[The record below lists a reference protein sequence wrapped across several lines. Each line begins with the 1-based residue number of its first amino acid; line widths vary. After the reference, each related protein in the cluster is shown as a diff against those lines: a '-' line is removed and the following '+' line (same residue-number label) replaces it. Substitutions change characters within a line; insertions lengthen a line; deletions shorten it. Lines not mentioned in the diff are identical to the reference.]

1 MQDDE
6 DVVLVAD
13 IGGTNCRFVLW
24 RLDSETGNHEF
35 LFQKVSMLAGG
46 CTCTQEGLRA
56 PSGHGPH
63 VKRPNCSGLP
73 SLVSSLVAACRFT
86 PPRTTASLMMH
97 WMSWPRRTSSRRTPL
112 GQLPLPAQAPSLTT
126 AV

>member
-1 MQDDE
+1 MSPLICQAACPARLICPHAMQDDE

-46 CTCTQEGLRA
+46 CTCTHEGLM
-56 PSGHGPH
+56 
-63 VKRPNCSGLP
+63 V
-73 SLVSSLVAACRFT
+73 
-86 PPRTTASLMMH
+86 
-97 WMSWPRRTSSRRTPL
+97 PL
-112 GQLPLPAQAPSLTT
+112 AMARI
-126 AV
+126 